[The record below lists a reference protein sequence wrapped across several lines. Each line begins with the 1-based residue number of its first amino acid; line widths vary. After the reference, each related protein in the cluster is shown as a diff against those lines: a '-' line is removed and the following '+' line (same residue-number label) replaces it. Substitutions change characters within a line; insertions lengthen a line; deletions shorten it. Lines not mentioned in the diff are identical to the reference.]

1 LNITELKGIGAIVSA
16 APIKESIT
24 WTMITPEGD
33 EATYD
38 ADVFV
43 LKMSYADLY
52 RIYNEE
58 KSADE
63 SPTDS
68 QLRQDVATIRAGVRF
83 GDDLEQ
89 LSIDD
94 CYRLHSNLRS
104 ALNGAISKHN
114 RFTKKPSAQPIS
126 SGTN

>member
-1 LNITELKGIGAIVSA
+1 MDINELKGIGAIVSA
-16 APIKESIT
+16 APIKENIS
-24 WTMITPEGD
+24 WSMITNEG
-33 EATYD
+33 EEVSYD

-43 LKMSYADLY
+43 LKMSYSDLY

-58 KSADE
+58 KSDDE
-63 SPTDS
+63 SPTDA

-83 GDDLEQ
+83 GEKLEQ

-94 CYRLHSNLRS
+94 CYRLHQNLRT

-114 RFTKKPSAQPIS
+114 RFTKKPSAQPTI
-126 SGTN
+126 SGTS